1 MFYILF
7 GDLIME
13 QPEPSQNFVLH
24 PFWGKSPKVR
34 GIPKIS
40 LELIVNPI

>member
-13 QPEPSQNFVLH
+13 QSEPSQNFVLYAL
-24 PFWGKSPKVR
+24 WWKSPKVK
-34 GIPKIS
+34 GIPKNS
-40 LELIVNPI
+40 LKLIVNPI